1 MILINPGM
9 VLPLYRR
16 QFFGLN
22 AEADFLKNCRVGAQ
36 LSLEVL
42 LSDQSYAEFLC
53 DVTGFDFCLNTVY
66 VYYVW
71 HMLEQRI
78 ATPVFLYLAE
88 SGKTLPTIQ

>member
-16 QFFGLN
+16 QFFGRN

-53 DVTGFDFCLNTVY
+53 DVRGFDFCFNICIL
-66 VYYVW
+66 
-71 HMLEQRI
+71 R
-78 ATPVFLYLAE
+78 LAHV
-88 SGKTLPTIQ
+88 KTAYCHTRLLIFG